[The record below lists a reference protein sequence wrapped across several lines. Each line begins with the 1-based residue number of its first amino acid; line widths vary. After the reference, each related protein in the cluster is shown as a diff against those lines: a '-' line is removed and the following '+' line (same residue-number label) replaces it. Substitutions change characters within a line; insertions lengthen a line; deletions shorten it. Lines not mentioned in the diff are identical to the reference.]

1 MEKRDKMMIVCA
13 AVIFA
18 SAMVLSWLAGK
29 HSRAMA
35 TDGESVRRD
44 TVTVIDTV
52 VHRVPAAKDS
62 TVVRYV
68 TRTVPVATQSYR
80 APRDTASVK
89 NDREQMPPLYASA
102 SGDSATVVLPIT
114 QKMYSDTDY
123 RAWVSGYESRLDSIK
138 VFPRTVTVLET
149 KYKPPS
155 RFSIGLQ
162 GGYGITPK
170 GLQPYIGVGVNVR
183 IF

>member
-1 MEKRDKMMIVCA
+1 MEKRDRMMIVCV

-29 HSRAMA
+29 HSRAMD

-80 APRDTASVK
+80 APRDTA
-89 NDREQMPPLYASA
+89 NNGREVMPPLYASA
-102 SGDSATVVLPIT
+102 SSDSATVMLPIT

-123 RAWVSGYESRLDSIK
+123 RAWVSGYEPHLDSIK
-138 VFPRTVTVLET
+138 VFPRTVTVMET

>member
-29 HSRAMA
+29 HSRAMV

-52 VHRVPAAKDS
+52 VYRVPAAKDS

-68 TRTVPVATQSYR
+68 TRTVPVATQSFR
-80 APRDTASVK
+80 APRDTAN
-89 NDREQMPPLYASA
+89 NDREVIPSLCASA
-102 SGDSATVVLPIT
+102 SSDSATVMLPIT
-114 QKMYSDTDY
+114 QKVYSDTDY
-123 RAWVSGYESRLDSIK
+123 RAWVSGYEPHLDSIK
-138 VFPRTVTVLET
+138 VFPRTVTVMET

>member
-1 MEKRDKMMIVCA
+1 MEKRDKMTIVCA

-29 HSRAMA
+29 HSRAMT

-80 APRDTASVK
+80 APRDTAN
-89 NDREQMPPLYASA
+89 NDREVMSKLYASA
-102 SGDSATVVLPIT
+102 SNDSATVMLPIT

-123 RAWVSGYESRLDSIK
+123 RAWVSGYEPRLDSIK

-149 KYKPPS
+149 KYKPSS

-162 GGYGITPK
+162 GGYGLTPK

>member
-1 MEKRDKMMIVCA
+1 MEKRDRMTILCA

-29 HSRAMA
+29 HSRTMG
-35 TDGESVRRD
+35 TDGERVRRD

-52 VHRVPAAKDS
+52 VHRVPVAKDS

-68 TRTVPVATQSYR
+68 TRTVPVATQSFR
-80 APRDTASVK
+80 ARDTALVK
-89 NDREQMPPLYASA
+89 NDREEMPPLYASA
-102 SGDSATVVLPIT
+102 SSDSATVMLPVT
-114 QKMYSDTDY
+114 QKVYSDTDY
-123 RAWVSGYESRLDSIK
+123 RAWVSGYEPRLDSIK
-138 VFPRTVTVLET
+138 VFPRTVTVRET

-162 GGYGITPK
+162 GGYGFTPK

>member
-1 MEKRDKMMIVCA
+1 MEKRDRMMIACA

-29 HSRAMA
+29 HSRAMT

-52 VHRVPAAKDS
+52 VHRVPVAKDS

-68 TRTVPVATQSYR
+68 TRTVPVAAQSCR
-80 APRDTASVK
+80 ASRDTASVK
-89 NDREQMPPLYASA
+89 NEREVMPKLYASA
-102 SGDSATVVLPIT
+102 SGDSATVMLPIT

-123 RAWVSGYESRLDSIK
+123 RAWVSGYEPRLDSIM
-138 VFPRTVTVLET
+138 VFPRTVTVRET
-149 KYKPPS
+149 IYKPPS

>member
-29 HSRAMA
+29 HSRTMA

-89 NDREQMPPLYASA
+89 NNRKAIPPLYASA
-102 SGDSATVVLPIT
+102 SSDSATVTLPIT

-123 RAWVSGYESRLDSIK
+123 RAWVSGYEPQLDSIK
-138 VFPRTVTVLET
+138 VFPRTVTVRET
-149 KYKPPS
+149 IYKSPC

>member
-29 HSRAMA
+29 HSRAMV

-52 VHRVPAAKDS
+52 VYRVPAAKDS

-68 TRTVPVATQSYR
+68 TRTVPVATQSFR
-80 APRDTASVK
+80 APRDTAN
-89 NDREQMPPLYASA
+89 NDREVIPSLCASA
-102 SGDSATVVLPIT
+102 SSDSATVMLPIT
-114 QKMYSDTDY
+114 QKVYSDTDY
-123 RAWVSGYESRLDSIK
+123 RAWVSGYEPHLDSIK
-138 VFPRTVTVLET
+138 VFPRTVTVRET
-149 KYKPPS
+149 IYKSPS

>member
-29 HSRAMA
+29 HSRAMT
-35 TDGESVRRD
+35 TDGENVRRD

-68 TRTVPVATQSYR
+68 TRTVPVAAQSYR
-80 APRDTASVK
+80 APRDTAN
-89 NDREQMPPLYASA
+89 NDREVAPSLYASA
-102 SGDSATVVLPIT
+102 IIDSATVTLPIT

-123 RAWVSGYESRLDSIK
+123 RAWVSGYEPRLDSIK
-138 VFPRTVTVLET
+138 VFPRTVTVRET
-149 KYKPPS
+149 IYKPPS

>member
-1 MEKRDKMMIVCA
+1 MEKRDKMTIVCA

-29 HSRAMA
+29 HSRAMDA
-35 TDGESVRRD
+35 DGESVRRD

-80 APRDTASVK
+80 APRDTAN
-89 NDREQMPPLYASA
+89 NDREVMPPLYASA
-102 SGDSATVVLPIT
+102 SSDSATVMLPIT

-123 RAWVSGYESRLDSIK
+123 RAWVSGYEPQLDSIK
-138 VFPRTVTVLET
+138 VFPRTVTVRET
-149 KYKPPS
+149 IYKPSS

>member
-29 HSRAMA
+29 HSRAMT

-52 VHRVPAAKDS
+52 VHRVPVAKDS

-68 TRTVPVATQSYR
+68 TRTVPAVTQSCR
-80 APRDTASVK
+80 APRDTAN
-89 NDREQMPPLYASA
+89 NDREVMPTLYASA
-102 SGDSATVVLPIT
+102 SSDSAAVVFPIT
-114 QKMYSDTDY
+114 QMVYSDTDY
-123 RAWVSGYESRLDSIK
+123 RAWVSGYEPRLDSIK
-138 VFPRTVTVLET
+138 VFPRTVTVRET